1 MYMFLKKSGFTR
13 QKLRITATQR
23 DAFLWL
29 QFVAEVSLY
38 DRDMMVFV
46 DETGSDRCNSIR
58 MYGYSIRGKPLVSE
72 KLLVRGKRMSA
83 ISSMSVHGIL
93 DCKTVT
99 GSVDGAVFYDLVQTS
114 LLHHLIPF
122 DGHNLHSVVIL
133 DDCSIH
139 HVEEIVHMIQ
149 EVGAL
154 VHFLPPY
161 SPDFNPIKEA
171 FSKLKATLKLLDEE
185 AEMGESPEDLV
196 LSAFSFISKEDCQN

>member
-1 MYMFLKKSGFTR
+1 MG
-13 QKLRITATQR
+13 Q
-23 DAFLWL
+23 
-29 QFVAEVSLY
+29 
-38 DRDMMVFV
+38 
-46 DETGSDRCNSIR
+46 
-58 MYGYSIRGKPLVSE
+58 
-72 KLLVRGKRMSA
+72 
-83 ISSMSVHGIL
+83 SSMTWF
-93 DCKTVT
+93 K
-99 GSVDGAVFYDLVQTS
+99 
-114 LLHHLIPF
+114 LHFFTTLIPF
-122 DGHNLHSVVIL
+122 DGHNPHSVVIL

-161 SPDFNPIKEA
+161 SPDFNPIEEA